1 MRLDT
6 AAARLDLWVI
16 VSLGAV
22 GVVFVLL
29 FRLLWF
35 RVCLRFGG
43 VVKFAFGVVF
53 ICWLGCWFTVIWW
66 LLVAGW
72 FWTCSLL
79 MLFTG

>member
-1 MRLDT
+1 ML
-6 AAARLDLWVI
+6 LVLCLYCC
-16 VSLGAV
+16 LGCF
-22 GVVFVLL
+22 G
-29 FRLLWF
+29 F

-72 FWTCSLL
+72 FWACSLL